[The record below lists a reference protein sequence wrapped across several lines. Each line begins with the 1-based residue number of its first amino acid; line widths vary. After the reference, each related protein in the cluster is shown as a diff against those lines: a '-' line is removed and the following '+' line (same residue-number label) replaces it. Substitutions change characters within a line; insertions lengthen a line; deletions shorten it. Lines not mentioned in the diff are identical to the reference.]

1 MDNYE
6 KIIKKLTSLE
16 REIERLKVLEAGWSY
31 IPLTTPLTS
40 TDFDGDAFST
50 TAKTKIDLSD
60 KFGVPAG
67 VKAVEILLYI
77 KDSGSET
84 GTCSV
89 RVSPN
94 DTAWEAP
101 VSLVLDGVPDDK
113 GRAISGKCPCDANG
127 DIYYQ
132 VQASGSGTMDV
143 TIQVWGYWI

>member
-67 VKAVEILLYI
+67 VKAVDVWINI
-77 KDSGSET
+77 RDSGSVNT
-84 GTCSV
+84 YCYLYL
-89 RVSPN
+89 SPN
-94 DTAWEAP
+94 DIGANGKAFKA
-101 VSLVLDGVPDDK
+101 D
-113 GRAISGKCPCDANG
+113 RAVNDQWSPGSAIIPCDANG

-132 VQASGSGTMDV
+132 INASGADTFDMR
-143 TIQVWGYWI
+143 IQIWGYWI